1 MTTGDLVLR
10 PVRDEDDLDAI
21 NAGCATWFGGGPVR
35 ALMSVRDGAPKAMW
49 VAEVDGVAAGFGQV
63 VGHGVSDG
71 HRGIGFVFV
80 RPEFRRRGVG
90 TRLWNAVLE
99 VARPDRVPGVMA
111 QADDADS
118 ATLEIAVV
126 HGFTPRGLHIE
137 SVLYLDRVDEL
148 RHLATAPRAPEV
160 HLRPL
165 PDGADETTWRRFA
178 EAFTR
183 LMRTAP
189 DNADGAEDMPFET
202 MRAVIEEPWQV
213 YGAWVDDRM
222 VGLTCVVVRDRENGV
237 LNTMLTAVE
246 VDWRGLGLAT
256 ALKTAHALALHE
268 AGWSRL
274 VTQNME
280 GNAAILAANRTL
292 GFVRTLGKRDLA
304 YDY

>member
-1 MTTGDLVLR
+1 MTGDVVLR
-10 PVRDEDDLDAI
+10 LVRDDDDLDAI
-21 NAGCATWFGGGPVR
+21 NAGCSTWFGGAPVR
-35 ALMSVRDGAPKAMW
+35 ALMSVKDGAPKEMW

-71 HRGIGFVFV
+71 HRGIGYVFV

-90 TRLWNAVLE
+90 TLLWNAVLE

-111 QADDADS
+111 QTDDADTT
-118 ATLEIAVV
+118 TLEIAVD
-126 HGFTPRGLHIE
+126 HGFTLRGLHIE
-137 SVLYLDRVDEL
+137 SVLDLGRVGEL
-148 RHLATAPRAPEV
+148 RHLATAPRAPGVE
-160 HLRPL
+160 LRPL
-165 PDGADETTWRRFA
+165 PEDADEGTWRTFA
-178 EAFTR
+178 DTFNR

-189 DNADGAEDMPFET
+189 DYADGAEDMPFET
-202 MRAVIEEPWQV
+202 MRAVLEEPWQV
-213 YGAWVDDRM
+213 YGAWVDGRM
-222 VGLTCVVVRDRENGV
+222 VGLTCVVVRDRDTGV

-246 VDWRGLGLAT
+246 VDRRGLGLAT

-268 AGWSRL
+268 AGWSSL

-304 YDY
+304 FDY